1 MRLFSCWPDFH
12 FFQLIL
18 FLIHSSSLALNI
30 VHFYARRDDGR
41 GGDVTFYLYMHILED
56 EPHWQNY
63 HLGERWE
70 AACGCWE
77 HVAFINNHRRTNPLQ
92 MSSGCRCVWNSSSFL
107 IGFFGFPLPS
117 CPPLDYI
124 LRRHTPDWKC
134 FKWISSLDFHFTV
147 SWTALTRR

>member
-1 MRLFSCWPDFH
+1 MRLFSCWLDFH

-18 FLIHSSSLALNI
+18 FLIHEFQPHAAHCSFLRQAWWRE
-30 VHFYARRDDGR
+30 RRR
-41 GGDVTFYLYMHILED
+41 RNFLLVYMHILED

-107 IGFFGFPLPS
+107 IGFFGFALTEF

-124 LRRHTPDWKC
+124 IRRYTENVSSG
-134 FKWISSLDFHFTV
+134 FQVWISISPCPELH
-147 SWTALTRR
+147 